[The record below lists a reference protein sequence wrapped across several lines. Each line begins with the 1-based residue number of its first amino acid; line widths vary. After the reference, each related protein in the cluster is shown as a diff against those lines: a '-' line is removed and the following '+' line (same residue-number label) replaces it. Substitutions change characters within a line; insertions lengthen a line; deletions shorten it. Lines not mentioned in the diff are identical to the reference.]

1 MEPACKCYAMGC
13 LMPKEVGN
21 QNGKVVARL
30 LFAHSSNLCN
40 THLLEGRFFCFFF
53 LQIHANSGTHGNKTD
68 VIINKFM
75 IELFIKPCTHSIS
88 VPYKQQITQ
97 GWPKTAPPQT

>member
-1 MEPACKCYAMGC
+1 MLRYGV

-40 THLLEGRFFCFFF
+40 THLLEGRFFCFFSYEYT
-53 LQIHANSGTHGNKTD
+53 QIVGLTEIKTD

-75 IELFIKPCTHSIS
+75 LELFIKPCTHSIS

-97 GWPKTAPPQT
+97 GWPNLIPC